1 MRATNRYKIGDV
13 VVIKNADFLSKYAYK
28 YSIAQPMIDGYA
40 SCKAIIKK
48 IEHHPTYGTMYR
60 LDIDSG
66 TYFWCEDTLIKTTFK
81 NNEDIRSI
89 VNDI

>member
-1 MRATNRYKIGDV
+1 MDRYKIGDK

-28 YSIAQPMIDGYA
+28 YSIAQSMIDDYA
-40 SCKAIIKK
+40 SCKAVIKK
-48 IEHHPTYGTMYR
+48 IEHHATYGTMYR

-66 TYFWCEDTLIKTTFK
+66 NFFWCEDTLIKTTFK